1 MKNIYT
7 YCFFFCLLLLHSCAN
22 VQAPSGGP
30 PDVTPPE
37 ISNTFPKQG
46 TINFQGRKVELHF
59 TKYMNKNSVLENLYI
74 QPLTNA
80 EFDWSGKKLSIEFK
94 ENLKPNTTYLIN
106 LGTDYTDFKN
116 IKPSEA
122 FSLIFS
128 TGEIIDTGKI
138 NGLVVDKNPQG
149 IFIFAYDITN
159 IDTDTF
165 QLVNALPKYRVQVGA
180 SGNFTLQG
188 LADGKYRLIAVKDQ
202 FKDLIL
208 NENQDFFS
216 TAYQDFSVIHGKSP
230 DALFRFGKILDFSSP
245 KLFSAEFE
253 SNQKLKL
260 FFSENILIGSLTT
273 SSFAIY
279 DSLNNYHYSVKNYYI
294 DNQSPNIL
302 NLILNEKIKTQKIL
316 HISITDSNAVIADT
330 MGNVFNEFG
339 RTVKAKSA
347 NDEDVSEFR
356 FVSASIRDSSVNIPL
371 DRQIFFTFSLPIDS
385 VIQELIE
392 FYQFPDSSSV
402 QFSTNIIN
410 STKLLL
416 NAPLM
421 FNSSYSIKIPPQA
434 IIPLFG
440 TNKFQD
446 TILLFFKTEDNRN
459 YGTVSG
465 TLIDSSGTEFQKVVV
480 LEASSDNRFY
490 QATVNQDGKWIIENI
505 RSGDYRIWVYEDR
518 NANNKYDYGNVLPFE
533 FSEKFYLTGVTA
545 SVKSRWETEGI
556 TLRIG
561 K

>member
-1 MKNIYT
+1 
-7 YCFFFCLLLLHSCAN
+7 

-30 PDVTPPE
+30 PDVTPPA
-37 ISNTFPKQG
+37 ISNTYPKQG
-46 TINFQGRKVELHF
+46 TINFDGKKVELHF

-80 EFDWSGKKLSIEFK
+80 EFGWSGRKLSIEFK
-94 ENLKPNTTYLIN
+94 ENLKPRTTYLIN

-128 TGEIIDTGKI
+128 TGEIIDTGRI

-159 IDTDTF
+159 IDIDTF
-165 QLVNALPKYRVQVGA
+165 QLLNALPKYRVQVGV

-216 TAYQDFSVIHGKSP
+216 TVYQDFSVINGKSD
-230 DALFRFGKILDFSSP
+230 DALFRFGKIIDFSPP

-260 FFSENILIGSLTT
+260 FFSENILIHNLN
-273 SSFAIY
+273 SSSISIL
-279 DSLNNYHYSVKNYYI
+279 DSLSNQSYKIRNFYI
-294 DNQSPNIL
+294 DNQDQNIL
-302 NLILNEKIKTQKIL
+302 ILILDEKIEAQKVL
-316 HISITDSNAVIADT
+316 HISIPDSNAVISDT
-330 MGNVFNEFG
+330 MGNIFNEFG
-339 RTVKAKSA
+339 KTVKAKSIT
-347 NDEDVSEFR
+347 DEDVSEFR
-356 FVSASIRDSSVNIPL
+356 FLSTSIKDSSINIPL
-371 DRQIFFTFSLPIDS
+371 DRQISFTFTEPIDS
-385 VIQELIE
+385 VIDEFIE
-392 FYQFPDSSSV
+392 FYQFSDSSSIA
-402 QFSTNIIN
+402 FSTHVIN

-416 NAPLM
+416 NAPLN
-421 FNSSYSIKIPPQA
+421 FNSSYFIKILPQA
-434 IIPLFG
+434 IIPQFG
-440 TNKFQD
+440 INKFQD
-446 TILLFFKTEDNRN
+446 TIPLFFKTEDNRN

-465 TLIDSSGTEFQKVVV
+465 TLIDSSGTELQKGVV
-480 LEASSDNRFY
+480 LEGINDNRFY
-490 QATVNQDGKWIIENI
+490 QAIVNHNGKWLIENI

-518 NANNKYDYGNVLPFE
+518 NGNNKYDYGNVLPFE
-533 FSEKFYLTGVTA
+533 FSEKFYLTGLTV

-556 TLRIG
+556 TLHIG